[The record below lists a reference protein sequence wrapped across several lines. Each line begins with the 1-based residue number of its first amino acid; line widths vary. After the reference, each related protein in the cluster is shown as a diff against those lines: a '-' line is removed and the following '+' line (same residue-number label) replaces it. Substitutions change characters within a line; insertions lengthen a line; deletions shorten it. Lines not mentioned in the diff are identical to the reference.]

1 MRKDIT
7 IEAGSQINSQL
18 NSLLPGQ
25 TTEAG
30 ATRRTALRVALGVGY
45 AATAMPIMAQTAIK
59 TSSDGLKTGE
69 ISYEVNGFKVP
80 AFFAAPAG
88 KTNLPVVL
96 VVQEIFGVHEY
107 IADTCRRFAK
117 AGYLAIAPELY
128 ARQGDPTKYGEIAKL
143 IAEVVNKVPDA
154 QVMTD
159 LDGAVKWAGFNGGD
173 LGKVAVTGFCWG
185 GRITWLYAAQGP
197 VKAGV
202 AWYGRMVGTPND
214 LMPKN
219 PIDLAA
225 NLRAP
230 VLGLYGEKDGGIPLD
245 TLDKMKA
252 VLATGNAASKASQ
265 FVVYPDAPHAFHA
278 DYRPSYRKEAA
289 EDGFKRCL
297 EWFKANGVA

>member
-159 LDGAVKWAGFNGGD
+159 LDGAVKWAGSNGGD